1 MRLQA
6 SQRYRKKVEA
16 RQALEERRLAYSNIP
31 RDEEDVED
39 VFHTITQSDIDTSR
53 ARTAS
58 RAKAKK
64 WCHNLYSSSWKTN
77 EGVAA
82 EHNRW
87 PWTCH
92 AHAGFNRCSQRS
104 QQHILFHSLYPYSS
118 SQPLMVLFFLESRFS
133 DDL

>member
-64 WCHNLYSSSWKTN
+64 
-77 EGVAA
+77 
-82 EHNRW
+82 
-87 PWTCH
+87 
-92 AHAGFNRCSQRS
+92 
-104 QQHILFHSLYPYSS
+104 
-118 SQPLMVLFFLESRFS
+118 
-133 DDL
+133 